1 MKKIVWLLMMV
12 VMPMV
17 ANAAFSRNADLEDE
31 DELLHRLDQ
40 YIARRDE
47 FSSKKEKKL
56 IRMKKKL
63 NLTSGK
69 RERLSLYNQI
79 YREYYTYRYDSA
91 MVYAKRGLQLAEQLH
106 DDYYINLNKINRAAV
121 LSTGGFYSQA
131 EDLLLSLKPEDIS
144 PKLMQYYY
152 YTLTWVYNYWGAFCE
167 RSEFKEEMQ
176 NKKRLYLAKTLEY
189 MGNKQSALYYYLS
202 GELEY
207 LQHRTDKKVLGWY
220 QKALAA
226 SPVDSR
232 VHASAAYCI
241 ARYYQDNEQMDIY
254 EKYLVQAAISDQV
267 CPLKENLALQELS
280 TYLYNKDAKYAKRVA
295 KYIYCSMEDAQ
306 FYNNRLRMVEIS
318 RIFPLITETNHQR
331 EIRQNRIITASLVVV
346 SIVSL
351 GFLAMMFFVF
361 RINKRLAKSRRE
373 VRSQNMLL
381 EELNQKLLN
390 TNKRRETYMR
400 LFMDIS
406 AVYIK
411 KLDDYR
417 KLVSRKIKAKQ
428 TADLLTAINSYK
440 LAEEEASSF
449 YIRFD
454 KAFMDLYPN
463 FVDEFN
469 QLLLPEKQIVL
480 PAPNSLTKE
489 LRIYALMRLGITD
502 GQELA
507 TLLFYSTQ
515 TIYNY
520 KTSIRKRAKDLTTFD
535 AAINQLC
542 NVIG

>member
-17 ANAAFSRNADLEDE
+17 ANAAFSRNADMKDE

-144 PKLMQYYY
+144 PKLMQYFY

-176 NKKRLYLAKTLEY
+176 DKKRLYLAKTLEY

-207 LQHRTDKKVLGWY
+207 LLHHTDKKVLGWY

-280 TYLYNKDAKYAKRVA
+280 TYLYNKDAKYAKRVS

-318 RIFPLITETNHQR
+318 RILPLITETNHQR
-331 EIRQNRIITASLVVV
+331 EIRQNRIITISLVVV

-373 VRSQNMLL
+373 VKSQNMLL

>member
-280 TYLYNKDAKYAKRVA
+280 TYLYNKDAKYAKRVS

>member
-176 NKKRLYLAKTLEY
+176 DKKRLYLAKTLEY
-189 MGNKQSALYYYLS
+189 VGNKHSSLYYYLS

-207 LQHRTDKKVLGWY
+207 LLHRTDKKVLGWY

-280 TYLYNKDAKYAKRVA
+280 TYLYNKDAKYAKRVS

-318 RIFPLITETNHQR
+318 RILPLITETNHQR
-331 EIRQNRIITASLVVV
+331 EIRQNRIITISLVVV

>member
-176 NKKRLYLAKTLEY
+176 DKKKLYLAKTLEY
-189 MGNKQSALYYYLS
+189 MGNKQSALYYYLN

-280 TYLYNKDAKYAKRVA
+280 TYLYNKDAKYAKRVS

-318 RIFPLITETNHQR
+318 RILPLITETNHQR
-331 EIRQNRIITASLVVV
+331 EIRQNRIITISLVVV

-454 KAFMDLYPN
+454 KAFVDLYPN

>member
-17 ANAAFSRNADLEDE
+17 ANAAFSRNADMKDE

-144 PKLMQYYY
+144 PKLMQYFY

-176 NKKRLYLAKTLEY
+176 DKKRLYLAKTLEH

-207 LQHRTDKKVLGWY
+207 LLHHTDKKVLGWY

-280 TYLYNKDAKYAKRVA
+280 TYLYNKDAKYAKRVS

-318 RIFPLITETNHQR
+318 RILPLITETNHQR
-331 EIRQNRIITASLVVV
+331 EIRQNRIITISLVVV

-373 VRSQNMLL
+373 VKSQNMLL

>member
-63 NLTSGK
+63 NLTSSK

-176 NKKRLYLAKTLEY
+176 DKKRLYLAKTLEY

-207 LQHRTDKKVLGWY
+207 LLHHTDKKVLGWY

-280 TYLYNKDAKYAKRVA
+280 TYLYNKDAKYAKRVS

-318 RIFPLITETNHQR
+318 RILPLITETNHQR
-331 EIRQNRIITASLVVV
+331 EIRQNRIITISLVVV
-346 SIVSL
+346 SIMSL

>member
-63 NLTSGK
+63 NLTSDK

-79 YREYYTYRYDSA
+79 YREYSTYRYDSA
-91 MVYAKRGLQLAEQLH
+91 MVYANRGLQLAEQLH
-106 DDYYINLNKINRAAV
+106 DDYFINLNKINRAAV

-131 EDLLLSLKPEDIS
+131 EDLLLSLKSEDIS

-152 YTLTWVYNYWGAFCE
+152 YTLTWVYNYWEAFCE

-176 NKKRLYLAKTLEY
+176 DKKRLYLAKTLEY
-189 MGNKQSALYYYLS
+189 VGNKHSAFYYYLS

-207 LQHRTDKKVLGWY
+207 LLHRTDKKVLGWY
-220 QKALAA
+220 QKALVA
-226 SPVDSR
+226 SPIDSR

-241 ARYYQDNEQMDIY
+241 ARYYQDNGQMDIY
-254 EKYLVQAAISDQV
+254 EKYLVEAAISDQI

-280 TYLYNKDAKYAKRVA
+280 TYLYNKDAKYAKRVS

-318 RIFPLITETNHQR
+318 RILPLITETNHQQ

-373 VRSQNMLL
+373 VKSQNTLL
-381 EELNQKLLN
+381 DELNQKLLN

-449 YIRFD
+449 YNRFD

-520 KTSIRKRAKDLTTFD
+520 KTAIRKRAKDLTTFD
-535 AAINQLC
+535 EAINQLC

>member
-176 NKKRLYLAKTLEY
+176 DKKRLYLAKTLEH

-207 LQHRTDKKVLGWY
+207 LLHHTDKKVLGWY

-280 TYLYNKDAKYAKRVA
+280 TYLYNKDAKYAKRVS

-318 RIFPLITETNHQR
+318 RILPLITETNHQQG
-331 EIRQNRIITASLVVV
+331 IRQNRIITASLVVV

-373 VRSQNMLL
+373 VKSQNTLL
-381 EELNQKLLN
+381 DELNQKLLN

>member
-17 ANAAFSRNADLEDE
+17 ANAAFSQNADLEDE

-280 TYLYNKDAKYAKRVA
+280 TYLYNKDAKYAKRVS

-318 RIFPLITETNHQR
+318 RILPLITETNHQR
-331 EIRQNRIITASLVVV
+331 EIRQNRIITISLVVV

>member
-1 MKKIVWLLMMV
+1 MKKIVWLLIMV

-63 NLTSGK
+63 NLNSGK

-176 NKKRLYLAKTLEY
+176 DKKKLYLAKTLEY
-189 MGNKQSALYYYLS
+189 MGNKQSALYYYLN

-280 TYLYNKDAKYAKRVA
+280 TYLYNKDAKYAKRVS

-318 RIFPLITETNHQR
+318 RILPLITETNHQR
-331 EIRQNRIITASLVVV
+331 EIRQNRIITISLVVV